1 MLETELELVPRPT
14 DECLQGMITLEAFA
28 KILEEAGCDLQ
39 TGLSIGL
46 ESPDMVKQKI
56 ANGKAAEVWAAFV
69 WRDKDGKARLDQK
82 RGDLKFCRAVVAENR
97 ARGHPQLIM
106 QEEPGSTSAVV
117 GHIIAETFNGIVVV
131 RWNAG
136 IDGERFWEILPSSL
150 SKGELAGEEAEPIAI
165 IYANHQRLG
174 SLARLGAGMAV
185 YEKKLPQ
192 LPEIKQDDPDWEDK
206 DFSKEDRPLGFK
218 THMSIYEF
226 FRHTDDCRSGLAL
239 LKVLLGRS
247 DENIRKVIDLMG

>member
-1 MLETELELVPRPT
+1 MPETELGLVPKPT
-14 DECLQGMITLEAFA
+14 NECLQSMITLEAFA

-46 ESPDMVKQKI
+46 EPPDLVKQKI
-56 ANGKAAEVWAAFV
+56 ADGKAAEVWAAFI
-69 WRDKDGKARLDQK
+69 WRDKNDRARLDQK

-106 QEEPGSTSAVV
+106 QEEPESTSAVV

-136 IDGERFWEILPSSL
+136 IDGEKFWEILPSSL
-150 SKGELAGEEAEPIAI
+150 SKGELAGEEAEPIAV

-192 LPEIKQDDPDWEDK
+192 LPEIKQDNPDWENQV
-206 DFSKEDRPLGFK
+206 FTKENRPLGYKIHMAIFDFFK
-218 THMSIYEF
+218 E
-226 FRHTDDCRSGLAL
+226 TDDCRSGLAL
-239 LKVLLGRS
+239 LKVLLGKS
-247 DENIRKVIDLMG
+247 DENIRKVMDLMG